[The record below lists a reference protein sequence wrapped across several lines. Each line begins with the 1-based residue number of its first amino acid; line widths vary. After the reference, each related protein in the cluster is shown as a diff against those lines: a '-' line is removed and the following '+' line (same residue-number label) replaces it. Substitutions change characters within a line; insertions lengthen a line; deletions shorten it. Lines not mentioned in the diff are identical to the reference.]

1 MDTKEIVALKIV
13 SKADGQKEL
22 DILEALREIGQDKNN
37 FVKFNGH
44 HTHCDKILLEFEKLD
59 KTLFD
64 WLGMSGGKGRP
75 LSEIQA
81 ITKQLLVSLT
91 ALKSLNLVHAD
102 IKPNNIMLVDEQR
115 QPSKV
120 KLIDFGLATR
130 VSELETGRNCQIIG
144 FRAPEVMLGLPLNEA
159 MDMWALG
166 CIVAYLYLGTC
177 LYKLGTCKYQAMKN
191 LVQINGQPNDNLLNS
206 GRYTNVFFTKTK
218 YIKKELWSLK
228 EHCCCKE
235 CAVPGMKRTKSSQSS
250 KGSPA
255 SSTIQKPAQFASLDD
270 IVVTRPGAAKNEDTQ
285 AFLSL
290 LKQMLHLDAKKRI
303 DPSEALQHPF
313 MTMKHFPSE
322 CVSNPDMPSAP
333 RRERVRRL
341 AGCNSKVNKTC
352 VVGVKERYDSSPN
365 TSKAE
370 ASPERARGGR
380 GEKISSTDKR
390 AKGDAEISSQ
400 KKIMKNFPVS
410 VSPVPTCH
418 RPLGEDEFAHR
429 QDATQRDTEGCV
441 CKEIGYNVQL
451 LMKCEEDSSE
461 SPPALNWPDAGVSIK
476 LPLLTTLWS
485 SSQPSIRSA
494 DRAGRDRK
502 ATYCTRHC
510 ADTHQDQYSG
520 IQWKKLIISKQAQ
533 RAPSCMYRVYND
545 LLSIAHL
552 SLWCTISQR
561 TGPLYRAVDFRSPA
575 MLSLIDRH
583 AAKVSDLAHC
593 RNNPHPAPPPVR
605 WHSVE
610 LCTRTDP
617 LADSA
622 GTPHQRSRGRPC
634 CLCRGKHKHIIIIII
649 IIIIMIVIITNKL
662 CRGRDFC

>member
-1 MDTKEIVALKIV
+1 MDTKEIVALKTV

-59 KTLFD
+59 KTLFE
-64 WLGMSGGKGRP
+64 WIGMSGGKGRP

-102 IKPNNIMLVDEQR
+102 IKPNNIMLVDQQR

-191 LVQINGQPNDNLLNS
+191 LVQINGQPNGNLLNS
-206 GRYTNVFFTKTK
+206 GRYTHVYFTKTK

-235 CAVPGMKRTKSSQSS
+235 CAVPGRKNTKSSQSK

-270 IVVTRPGAAKNEDTQ
+270 IVVTRPGAAENEDTQ

-333 RRERVRRL
+333 RRERVRPS

-370 ASPERARGGR
+370 TPERARGGR
-380 GEKISSTDKR
+380 SEKISCTKKR

-400 KKIMKNFPVS
+400 KKIMKKAPSECVS
-410 VSPVPTCH
+410 SPDMPSAPRRGRVRPSAGCNSKVKKTCVV
-418 RPLGEDEFAHR
+418 GVK
-429 QDATQRDTEGCV
+429 EG
-441 CKEIGYNVQL
+441 N
-451 LMKCEEDSSE
+451 DSSPNTSKAE
-461 SPPALNWPDAGVSIK
+461 ASPE
-476 LPLLTTLWS
+476 
-485 SSQPSIRSA
+485 
-494 DRAGRDRK
+494 RARGGRGEK
-502 ATYCTRHC
+502 ISCT
-510 ADTHQDQYSG
+510 
-520 IQWKKLIISKQAQ
+520 KKLTKGDAEISPRRKIMKK
-533 RAPSCMYRVYND
+533 APSEYVSSPDMPSAPRRRRVRPKKIMKKVLTFFKG
-545 LLSIAHL
+545 LLPCSNVDVAH
-552 SLWCTISQR
+552 
-561 TGPLYRAVDFRSPA
+561 
-575 MLSLIDRH
+575 
-583 AAKVSDLAHC
+583 
-593 RNNPHPAPPPVR
+593 
-605 WHSVE
+605 
-610 LCTRTDP
+610 
-617 LADSA
+617 
-622 GTPHQRSRGRPC
+622 
-634 CLCRGKHKHIIIIII
+634 
-649 IIIIMIVIITNKL
+649 
-662 CRGRDFC
+662 